1 MNENIGLA
9 EVMTKAMTIQ
19 QVATVLNVSDQT
31 IMNWT
36 NKLYPGITQKGK
48 ATYLTEEQVTRI
60 KQSIGTGRNDLQN
73 ILEVK
78 NATTQLEIAQKTLE
92 VILYWK
98 SQAEALDA
106 TVTKMLP
113 AHDFGKSLLDA
124 VDTYFPMNEASKI
137 LEPLTGMGRNI
148 LFAWLRDKKILR
160 ENNTPYQKYI
170 DDGYFRVTEKG
181 TAVGPKAVTMVSN
194 RGIDYIRKL
203 FKKDNED

>member
-1 MNENIGLA
+1 MNENRELA
-9 EVMTKAMTIQ
+9 TLMATAMTVQ
-19 QVATVLNVSDQT
+19 QVAKALNVSERT
-31 IMNWT
+31 ISRHAAEMGLTKN
-36 NKLYPGITQKGK
+36 GVV
-48 ATYLTEEQVTRI
+48 TYLTEEQVTII
-60 KQSIGTGRNDLQN
+60 KQKIERSGRNDLDNVVQ
-73 ILEVK
+73 VS

-106 TVTKMLP
+106 TVAEMLP

-124 VDTYFPMNEASKI
+124 VDTYFPMNEAAKI

-160 ENNTPYQKYI
+160 ENNTPYQNYI
-170 DDGYFRVTEKG
+170 NTGYFRVTEKE

-203 FKKDNED
+203 FRKDNEE

>member
-1 MNENIGLA
+1 MDQIQELA
-9 EVMTKAMTIQ
+9 EVMSKAMTVQ
-19 QVATVLNVSDQT
+19 QVAEALNVSDRT
-31 IMNWT
+31 VRRHAADMGLTT
-36 NKLYPGITQKGK
+36 NGMPTF
-48 ATYLTEEQVTRI
+48 LTEEQATAI
-60 KQSIGTGRNDLQN
+60 KQRIEKSGRNDLDNVVQ
-73 ILEVK
+73 VG

-170 DDGYFRVTEKG
+170 DNGYFRVTEKG